1 MNTITLT
8 HHNRTATLALN
19 RPEVHNAL
27 NQELMEEIATTLQQ
41 LAHDEQV
48 RVVVLAAVGPTFC
61 AGGDL
66 KMMREAADFTFEQNK
81 AGAYEIFDLLA
92 TLSEFPKPLIA
103 KVQGHALG
111 GGVGLISCCDIV
123 VAVEKAQFG
132 LTESR
137 LGIVPAVISP
147 YVINKIGVSHA
158 RQLFLTGERFGVDV
172 ARQVGLVHH
181 VVADEAALEEKV
193 AERVRELLLASPQSQ
208 AVAKQLIRT
217 VAYQPIPA
225 MREYTAQTIAECRDS
240 DDGREGMNSFLEKRR
255 PRWQE

>member
-8 HHNRTATLALN
+8 HHGRTATIALN

-27 NQELMEEIATTLQQ
+27 NQELMEEIATALQQ

-92 TLSEFPKPLIA
+92 TLTEFPKPLIA

-240 DDGREGMNSFLEKRR
+240 DDGREGMSSFLEKRR